1 MKDMEAFKAANPG
14 SCMGDFVR
22 WYSPTDWIDSQEA
35 EAREKDTI
43 SNLGAEEKKNEE
55 ESELDSSKYS
65 SIGRLS
71 LRMRAPGNIWCKF
84 WNESLPTPVYDQK
97 PLFNFT
103 KEAEKALHYL
113 ETISP
118 SDLINQFVVFS
129 FLSSTPFPPFSLP
142 PHPFLLSS
150 FPSFFPPP
158 SISLLPFPPPFL
170 LTPSPF
176 PPF

>member
-22 WYSPTDWIDSQEA
+22 WYSPTDWIDSPEA

-129 FLSSTPFPPFSLP
+129 FLSSTPFPLFSSTL
-142 PHPFLLSS
+142 
-150 FPSFFPPP
+150 
-158 SISLLPFPPPFL
+158 
-170 LTPSPF
+170 PSPF
-176 PPF
+176 HFPSSFFLLPLTRIND